1 MEQNSTE
8 QVDCNSIEL
17 DADKVN
23 SCQILMDI
31 NDINIGT
38 LKSALQ
44 ALVPQENLSDYDI
57 WLQDFKKLDQS
68 HKLADDCMTV
78 DGLVQ
83 VNVEIL
89 FIKKQITILDVIQPS
104 EEMTRFTEL
113 QHIDQHI
120 NTNGVAC
127 IENAVNN
134 SEGIHQF
141 FPNNFFPFSNRST
154 RSSRKRRRIF
164 RIKTAKRVWV

>member
-8 QVDCNSIEL
+8 SMDCESVEL
-17 DADKVN
+17 DPDKVN

-57 WLQDFKKLDQS
+57 WLQDYKKLDQS
-68 HKLADDCMTV
+68 HTLADDCMTV

-89 FIKKQITILDVIQPS
+89 SVKKQITILDVIQPS
-104 EEMTRFTEL
+104 EEMTRFTEQ
-113 QHIDQHI
+113 QHIDQSI
-120 NTNGVAC
+120 DTNGVAC
-127 IENAVNN
+127 IANVVNN
-134 SEGIHQF
+134 FEGIYPF
-141 FPNNFFPFSNRST
+141 FSDS
-154 RSSRKRRRIF
+154 F
-164 RIKTAKRVWV
+164 RFQIV